1 MGKMKLHWWILLGIA
16 VGVITGTLI
25 NNAYIDEARETVLG
39 SDYSQATPQQLQEKA
54 QSINEELKRR
64 VVATPIGA
72 GLEGLSLIFMNLLK
86 MIVVP
91 LVFFSLVLGIVGI
104 KEGKR
109 LGRIG
114 IKTGAWY
121 VSTSLLAIITGLA
134 LVNIIGPGRGTDIQ
148 IPTQPV
154 EAQLPDSFWDV
165 IASMIPDNVV
175 EAAASFD
182 MFGIIFFSVL
192 FGVFLLLIEEETRA
206 GMLAFIEGGAAV
218 MMKMTQFII
227 SLAPVGVAALI
238 ASTVATSGPKIFVSL
253 LPYVLTVA
261 AALGIHF
268 LVTLPLLLMLLTR
281 RHPYRYMRAMSPA
294 LLTGFSTASSS
305 GTLAVTM
312 ERANKGAGVSDRITS
327 FVLPLGAT
335 VNMDGTAL
343 YECVTVLFI
352 AQIHA
357 AAHPEFPELTLGNQ
371 ILVVFLAL
379 TVSIGAAGIPHAG
392 LVMMVIILQAVHLPI
407 EYTSLIWGVDR
418 ILDMARTMTNIW
430 SDSMGAAVIAHSEN
444 EIDDSVLFSP
454 KPG

>member
-16 VGVITGTLI
+16 VGVLTGTLI

-91 LVFFSLVLGIVGI
+91 LVFFSLVLGIVGM

-134 LVNIIGPGRGTDIQ
+134 LVNIVGPGRGTDIQ

-192 FGVFLLLIEEETRA
+192 FGVFLLLIEEETRS
-206 GMLAFIEGGAAV
+206 GMLSFI
-218 MMKMTQFII
+218 
-227 SLAPVGVAALI
+227 
-238 ASTVATSGPKIFVSL
+238 
-253 LPYVLTVA
+253 
-261 AALGIHF
+261 
-268 LVTLPLLLMLLTR
+268 
-281 RHPYRYMRAMSPA
+281 
-294 LLTGFSTASSS
+294 
-305 GTLAVTM
+305 
-312 ERANKGAGVSDRITS
+312 
-327 FVLPLGAT
+327 
-335 VNMDGTAL
+335 
-343 YECVTVLFI
+343 
-352 AQIHA
+352 
-357 AAHPEFPELTLGNQ
+357 
-371 ILVVFLAL
+371 
-379 TVSIGAAGIPHAG
+379 
-392 LVMMVIILQAVHLPI
+392 
-407 EYTSLIWGVDR
+407 
-418 ILDMARTMTNIW
+418 
-430 SDSMGAAVIAHSEN
+430 
-444 EIDDSVLFSP
+444 
-454 KPG
+454 